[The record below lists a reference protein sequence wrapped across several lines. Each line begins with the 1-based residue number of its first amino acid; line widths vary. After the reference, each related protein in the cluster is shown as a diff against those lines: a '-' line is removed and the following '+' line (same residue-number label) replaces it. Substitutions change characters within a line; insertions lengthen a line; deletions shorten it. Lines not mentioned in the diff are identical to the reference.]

1 MRTRSSLFQTTDC
14 FFNGRFC
21 SIFGLSRADRLS
33 FRNSI
38 SKTRI
43 FPSHACFSRES
54 LECAYRHT
62 LFNRNFSDLSSVKK
76 RSSSSSSE
84 IVQILRR
91 DKKIT
96 KDFEIWVIFFP
107 LHISI
112 FPFSPPLPCHPWVSF
127 FPFFS
132 FPHPETLLYPVPP
145 IPTCLVG
152 STEIHYTLPTTFCY
166 THHGRMRE
174 REREKI
180 SLGRKIPLYLRGCFS
195 PFPTL

>member
-1 MRTRSSLFQTTDC
+1 MKQNAAIFRRKIHALLTITKMKKKHWHISQSLNLRKPCTRGPKRRGPKCWGPRSRGSNPPGRTRRVQ
-14 FFNGRFC
+14 NAGVE
-21 SIFGLSRADRLS
+21 LSYH
-33 FRNSI
+33 
-38 SKTRI
+38 
-43 FPSHACFSRES
+43 P
-54 LECAYRHT
+54 
-62 LFNRNFSDLSSVKK
+62 
-76 RSSSSSSE
+76 
-84 IVQILRR
+84 
-91 DKKIT
+91 
-96 KDFEIWVIFFP
+96 
-107 LHISI
+107 I

-152 STEIHYTLPTTFCY
+152 SSEIHYTLPTTFCY
-166 THHGRMRE
+166 THHGRM